1 MDIDYKKPV
10 NELVVDLI
18 NRDNPQLPF
27 PIKHDECFFG
37 TPTAWSAAGDFRN
50 TEVNVTPRSN
60 SPYIGGFKV
69 RYRRLRMQTL
79 FPENIVFDDWYA
91 SASQTIPV
99 SEYLAV
105 LNRRTGLQLKW
116 QDTTFASATQLITV
130 YRDQV
135 NGGGV
140 NMHAN
145 NLAFTG
151 ALAGKFVG
159 KYPVDFHVPADANVL
174 VHWDGVPRDET
185 DALRRYTAYGHD
197 FSAFSDYLETWS
209 TSSPR
214 TLLATDPDL
223 VNFVQYIADATGQPF
238 HLNANGDAFDLSG
251 AFGLRAVLPS
261 GTPVGANGDDFNR
274 VVSIYR
280 STKLTNMPDQ
290 LFLHYKV

>member
-27 PIKHDECFFG
+27 PIKYNECFFG
-37 TPTAWSAAGDFRN
+37 IPTTWSQSGDFRN

-69 RYRRLRMQTL
+69 RYRRLRFQSL
-79 FPENIVFDDWYA
+79 FPDGVWFDDWYSANAQNLAMADYLTALNLRTGTKLVPADMSGTQVSVARVGTSYA
-91 SASQTIPV
+91 SA
-99 SEYLAV
+99 
-105 LNRRTGLQLKW
+105 
-116 QDTTFASATQLITV
+116 
-130 YRDQV
+130 
-135 NGGGV
+135 
-140 NMHAN
+140 HAN

-151 ALAGKFVG
+151 VITNQFAG
-159 KYPVDFHVPADANVL
+159 KYPVDVHVPADASVL

-185 DALRRYTAYGHD
+185 DPLRRYTVYGHD
-197 FSAFSDYLETWS
+197 FSAFADYLETWS
-209 TSSPR
+209 TSATK

-223 VNFVQYIADATGQPF
+223 VNLVQYIADITGQAF
-238 HLNANGDAFDLSG
+238 NLNADNSQGDLSG
-251 AFGLRAVLPS
+251 AFGLRKALPNS
-261 GTPVGANGDDFNR
+261 TWPGVNDADFNR

-280 STKLTNMPDQ
+280 SAKTGNMPDQ